1 MNNLAYDS
9 LHKFFVSAG
18 AALVITPIVGFYFLL
33 QGEVQLISQEEYE
46 NLSAYSQH
54 CIDFKEYLLFIIQK
68 AGIFV
73 AIFVML
79 IGIFLLLLGIH
90 GWKNN
95 QKELDKQLALTTQE
109 VLRKLQSYNEDDK
122 NAKAKELKEEK
133 EQAESFS
140 SSDVA
145 EKTEHHLKSDSDK
158 MSEKRMECAS
168 FKMSEECLQSDMFM
182 PNNTH
187 SNYQEVEKD
196 FYESGIYKLL
206 PDKEYII
213 KQEKKINGNRFDGLA
228 ISKANSNDF
237 IFEIKWWLDYKNKY
251 ALEHACKRLKN
262 SESVYT
268 EATNRKCEAILVIIT
283 GHDTVPEMKD
293 WLKKVSNEIDT
304 HGIRIEVMADELLA

>member
-140 SSDVA
+140 LSDVA

-158 MSEKRMECAS
+158 MSEEC
-168 FKMSEECLQSDMFM
+168 FQSDIFM

-196 FYESGIYKLL
+196 FYENGIYQML

-228 ISKANSNDF
+228 ISKTNSNDF

-283 GHDTVPEMKD
+283 RHDTVPEMKD